1 MVRKQI
7 SVHLFIGEDCLSKD
21 IKLKRLK
28 QEFLRPQVEQFNL
41 DILYAKELNLKDLQE
56 RLKSLPVRAEKR
68 LIVIKGAGELKKE
81 AKEFMLKCVL
91 NPPAH
96 IILILDISRK
106 DPKDEFINRI
116 SKYASIYH
124 FKETIRPDTF
134 TLSRQI
140 DRRQPDYALRILNQ
154 LLQNGEKPER
164 ILGGLRYSC
173 ERETTHP
180 LKKRKRLKL
189 LLNCDLDIKTG
200 RLRPSFA
207 LEKLVINLCCLNEPF
222 G

>member
-41 DILYAKELNLKDLQE
+41 DILYAKELSLKDLQE
-56 RLKSLPVRAEKR
+56 KLKSLPVKAEKR
-68 LIVIKGAGELKKE
+68 LIVIKGAGELKE
-81 AKEFMLKCVL
+81 EVKEFMLECVL

-96 IILILDISRK
+96 IILILDISRR
-106 DPKDEFINRI
+106 DYKDEFVNRI

-124 FKETIRPDTF
+124 FKETIQPDTF
-134 TLSRQI
+134 ALSRRI

-154 LLQNGEKPER
+154 LLQSGEKPER
-164 ILGGLRYSC
+164 ILGGLRYSWD
-173 ERETTHP
+173 REITHP

-207 LEKLVINLCCLNEPF
+207 LEKLVINLCCLNESF